1 MADQSLLLAAG
12 IFAASSA
19 FGAAVSHKEDVRG
32 APLGIDLP
40 GSVAVHLAVGW
51 GSGLTAPWP
60 MPALALGAAICAGP
74 QVRWARPT
82 CKGLGIAILVG
93 TIIEPVTWGRRPS
106 STLTAAAVSLNLI
119 AAVALAT
126 AGRRRTTTTLQYGAP
141 EVAPG
146 GVSKWWARPQ
156 TDSNNAPQRPRPVS
170 IDAPTRGDMT
180 RPPGTISRTVDEG
193 GISTCSN
200 WRPSA

>member
-1 MADQSLLLAAG
+1 LHAVDGVVDIGGGFEQEGVVADQSLLFAAG

-19 FGAAVSHKEDVRG
+19 FGAAVSLKEDVRG
-32 APLGIDLP
+32 EPLGIDLP
-40 GSVAVHLAVGW
+40 GSVGVHLAVGW

-82 CKGLGIAILVG
+82 CKGLGLAILVG

-106 STLTAAAVSLNLI
+106 SPLTAAAVSLNLI

-146 GVSKWWARPQ
+146 GVSKWRARPPDRFK
-156 TDSNNAPQRPRPVS
+156 TTRLSAPAR
-170 IDAPTRGDMT
+170 
-180 RPPGTISRTVDEG
+180 
-193 GISTCSN
+193 
-200 WRPSA
+200 